1 MSWEAIGAVAEAI
14 GALGVIASL
23 LYLATQVRSST
34 RASAVGAK
42 LESTRLLNDFVENL
56 IQKPELNDL
65 FLRGLADPGS
75 LSKSDY
81 YRFSN
86 MALKA
91 FWFFSAGYFQYRMG
105 TLTEDDWYE
114 TQAVLHYW
122 LDRPGGQ
129 AWWKKLG
136 RASFGENF
144 REFVDA
150 EIAALNARAKGT

>member
-1 MSWEAIGAVAEAI
+1 MSWEAIGAVAEAV

-34 RASAVGAK
+34 RASAVEAK

-56 IQKPELNDL
+56 IQKPELNEL
-65 FLRGLADPGS
+65 FLRGLADLDS

-91 FWFFSAGYFQYRMG
+91 FWFFSAGHFQYRMG

-114 TQAVLHYW
+114 LRSVVLYW
-122 LDRPGGQ
+122 LARPGGR
-129 AWWKKLG
+129 AWWKKMG
-136 RASFGENF
+136 RRSFGERF
-144 REFVDA
+144 RAFIDA
-150 EIAALNARAKGT
+150 EIAALDARAGDT

>member
-1 MSWEAIGAVAEAI
+1 MSWEAFGAVAEAI

-23 LYLATQVRSST
+23 LYLATQVRAST
-34 RASAVGAK
+34 RASAIESK
-42 LESTRLLNDFVENL
+42 LQSTRLLTDFVENL

-65 FLRGLADPGS
+65 FLRGLADPDS

-86 MALKA
+86 MGLKA
-91 FWFFSAGYFQYRMG
+91 FWFFSAGHFQYRMG

-114 TQAVLHYW
+114 SQTVLHYW
-122 LDRPGGQ
+122 LDRPGGR
-129 AWWKKLG
+129 AWWKKMG
-136 RASFGENF
+136 RASFGESF